1 MLLFQKLHHPI
12 DPLQLYTHL
21 DIAVPFYQPIL
32 NRAHQVTGYE
42 VLARRWDP
50 VTRCYQGIEF
60 KRLGDD
66 EVLHIDIVM
75 LKAILR
81 DLPTIAKGGPCTLS
95 INLNPVMTCAIY
107 QQLLLWVL
115 LKARKLG
122 IEIWFEVLEHAT
134 LHHSQREL
142 FEVLRCQG
150 AHIACDDF
158 GTLEC
163 NFQRLM
169 AMPYDIIKLDRVL
182 LCQASHNHHALKM
195 LTGLVEYLQQFAMKI
210 VCEGVETQ
218 QHIETANQLGCDYQ
232 QGYAYAMPAP
242 LSRWV

>member
-1 MLLFQKLHHPI
+1 MLLFLKLHHPI

-122 IEIWFEVLEHAT
+122 IEIWFEVLEHAA
-134 LHHSQREL
+134 LDQDQRDL
-142 FEVLRCQG
+142 LNVLRSHG

-163 NFQRLM
+163 NFQRLI
-169 AMPYDIIKLDRVL
+169 AMPYDIVKLDRSL
-182 LCQASHNHHALKM
+182 LYQATTDYHALKM
-195 LTGLVEYLQQFAMKI
+195 LSGLVKYLQSFAMKV
-210 VCEGVETQ
+210 VCEGVETK